1 MFGMI
6 LRLGLG
12 VDGWL
17 DINLGLVFGL
27 SLGGPV
33 PGVGGGP
40 VPGVGG
46 GRLGVGRGVSRL
58 DTGGGGFWLWAAGGN
73 EGGGHEGAE
82 EREELHLGDDIRVV
96 DGMSEI
102 ESLTGVNKRMK

>member
-6 LRLGLG
+6 LCLGLG

-33 PGVGGGP
+33 PC
-40 VPGVGG
+40 VGG

-58 DTGGGGFWLWAAGGN
+58 DRGGGGFWLWAAGGN

-96 DGMSEI
+96 DGMNEI

>member
-33 PGVGGGP
+33 PDVS
-40 VPGVGG
+40 G

-96 DGMSEI
+96 DGLSEI